1 MEEFINNLAEL
12 LERDPQTVK
21 PDDQFRDYNE
31 WDSLALLGLGAMI
44 DESYNI
50 VIPRKEFE
58 QLATIQEIYHF
69 IQNHQ

>member
-12 LERDPQTVK
+12 LERNIQSVN
-21 PDDQFRDYNE
+21 PDDRFREYEE

-44 DESYNI
+44 DENYSI

-58 QLATIQEIYHF
+58 QIVTVKEIYDF
-69 IQNHQ
+69 IQNNK